1 LPATLKSI
9 TSKTNTVAV
18 AIDDDPQGITVTYTT
33 RKVTAG
39 AMKGVH
45 ELLTSDPSGMD
56 ALIEQVLLFVTAW
69 DLRVDDGGAI
79 VPLDK
84 KNLEKLVPVEIM
96 ALVVEAV
103 TADQSPKEATDG

>member
-1 LPATLKSI
+1 
-9 TSKTNTVAV
+9 
-18 AIDDDPQGITVTYTT
+18 
-33 RKVTAG
+33 
-39 AMKGVH
+39 
-45 ELLTSDPSGMD
+45 
-56 ALIEQVLLFVTAW
+56 VLLFVTAW